1 LGLRGQRRIVGYQDE
16 GYVVLAVEV
25 FHQVE
30 YMLAVFGVEIS
41 GRFVGE
47 QYLWRVG
54 KGAGDGDTLLFAAR
68 ELGRVMVAAIDQVD
82 LSEKLVGPRPNVRQA
97 EYSPSG

>member
-1 LGLRGQRRIVGYQDE
+1 MGYEDE
-16 GYVVLAVEV
+16 SDVVFAVEV

-30 YMLAVFGVEIS
+30 YMLAVFCVEVA

-54 KGAGDGDTLLFAAR
+54 KGAGNGDTLLFAAR
-68 ELGRVMVAAIDQVD
+68 ELGRIMVAAIDQVD
-82 LSEKLVGPRPNVRQA
+82 LSKKLVRPRTNIGQA
-97 EYSPSG
+97 KYLHRNKDVFV